1 MYDAFQPVR
10 FLRWGVCATLFLGI
24 VGACSPEYY
33 KADADEEVYNII
45 DNKWKSG
52 YGEKANYTIS
62 DVPASPNDIHV
73 AKAVPESGVLS
84 LSEAVAVATAHN
96 RGYQRQKEQLYLTA
110 LDLTLA
116 RHQFARQWFGTIDA
130 AYITDNKEEQVGYN
144 VSPGFTQLLAG
155 GASISANI
163 ALDWS
168 RFLTDD
174 PRTSLRSLLSAQ
186 VVQPL
191 LRGSGRLVVQENLT
205 QAERNALY
213 QIRTFNRFRKNFVIS
228 VVDSYYRVLQ
238 QKDQVTNAEN
248 NYNSRIESRERL
260 EMEAEAGRKPHFEV
274 DQARQAEL
282 TARDALVR
290 AQQSYEQ
297 QLDEFKIFLAL
308 PTDAELSLD
317 PNELEVLRE
326 SGVTEPAYALDEAVS
341 TALAR
346 RLDLANGRDAVDDA
360 TRKVAVAADG
370 LGADLDLIGS
380 ADVSSTGRNDYR
392 RLEFHR
398 GRYSLGVEADLPLD
412 RKAER
417 NAYREALITL
427 TQREREFQNSIDQVK
442 LEVRQAY
449 RRLREEAESYR
460 TQELSLE
467 LARKR
472 VESTTILLK
481 AGRATTR
488 DLLESQDALLAAQN
502 SLTAALIGHA
512 IAKLGFFADIGLLHV
527 RPDGMWEQP
536 QAQYASGSEAA
547 PAESRSIPEDA
558 TAKHQLDFRAFLAES
573 PRIWEQ

>member
-1 MYDAFQPVR
+1 M
-10 FLRWGVCATLFLGI
+10 
-24 VGACSPEYY
+24 VGACGPEYY
-33 KADADEEVYNII
+33 KADADEEVYDII
-45 DNKWKSG
+45 DRKWKDRF
-52 YGEKANYTIS
+52 GEQANYAIS
-62 DVPASPNDIHV
+62 DVPASPNDIQV
-73 AKAVPESGVLS
+73 DRAVPESAVLS
-84 LSEAVAVATAHN
+84 LAEAVAIATAHN
-96 RGYQRQKEQLYLTA
+96 RSYQRQKEQLYLTA

-116 RHQFARQWFGTIDA
+116 RHQFARRWFGTIDA
-130 AYITDNKEEQVGYN
+130 AYVTDNKEEQVSYN
-144 VSPGFTQLLAG
+144 VSPGFTQLLAD

-248 NYNSRIESRERL
+248 NYNSRIESRKRL

-290 AQQSYEQ
+290 VQQSYEQ
-297 QLDEFKIFLAL
+297 QLDEFKIFLSL
-308 PTDAELSLD
+308 PTDAEVSLD

-326 SGVTEPAYALDEAVS
+326 AGVTEPDYALAEAVN

-346 RLDLANGRDAVDDA
+346 RLDLANSRDAVDDA

-392 RLEFHR
+392 RLQFHR
-398 GRYSLGVEADLPLD
+398 GRYSLGLQADLPLD

-427 TQREREFQNSIDQVK
+427 TQQEREYENFVDQVK

-502 SLTAALIGHA
+502 SVTAALIGHA

-527 RPDGMWEQP
+527 RPDGMWEEKK
-536 QAQYASGSEAA
+536 AQYAAGSDTTS
-547 PAESRSIPEDA
+547 AERQKIPENA
-558 TAKHQLDFRAFLAES
+558 TAKYQVDFRDFLAES